1 MRENMAH
8 LLIMNSPVSDFVSS
22 SINPVTAGRREEL
35 SKRPRVDK
43 NTTKSQARREVEE
56 NEERLRLAEAAGQ
69 IGTWEWDPE
78 RDTRALSTE
87 LLRIFG
93 IGASDP
99 ESARIWAARVWPEDW
114 PKVQQL
120 MQQGSQTGK
129 MEFEYRY
136 LHPELGLRWLYCK
149 GCRFYDQTRI
159 FGIVQD
165 VTARKAAEE
174 ASQRLAAIVE
184 SSDDAIVSKDLNG
197 IVTSWNPAAE
207 RMFGFT
213 SQEMIG
219 RPVTTIIPPELRD
232 DEIKILATVARG
244 ERIEHFETVRVKKNG
259 ESLEVSLTV
268 SPVKDESGRIVGA
281 AKIARDITQRKRAEQ
296 TLLVTERLAA
306 VGRLA
311 ATVAHEINN
320 PLEAVTNFIYLAKIA
335 RTQGEARSFLSSAEE
350 QMAGVSHLTRQ
361 TLGFYRETS
370 GARSVRPSEIVEDM
384 LSVFSSR
391 ARNKGI
397 QLIRQFKSDEAIHA
411 IPGEIR
417 QVVANLLSNS
427 IDAIQGPGRIQVR
440 VSASWRWRSG
450 CVPGVRITVCDTGS
464 GIPAA
469 ARGRIFEPFFTTKQ
483 DVGTGLGLW
492 VCKSI
497 VDNHG
502 GYLSA
507 RSSTEPGKSW
517 TAISAFFP
525 FNLPAGTV
533 DERRMK
539 PEGLLRKAS

>member
-1 MRENMAH
+1 
-8 LLIMNSPVSDFVSS
+8 MNSPITGPVTGFVSS
-22 SINPVTAGRREEL
+22 SITTLTTGHGDESPKRSTVDERTA
-35 SKRPRVDK
+35 K
-43 NTTKSQARREVEE
+43 NQTTQEIEV

-78 RDTRALSTE
+78 RDSQTLSRE

-93 IGASDP
+93 IDASHS
-99 ESARIWAARVWPEDW
+99 ESARIWAARVWPEDL

-120 MQQGSQTGK
+120 MRQGSETGK

-136 LHPELGLRWLYCK
+136 LHPDLGLRWLYCK
-149 GCRFYDQTRI
+149 GCRFNDRSRI

-174 ASQRLAAIVE
+174 ASQQLAAIVE

-213 SQEMIG
+213 AQEMIG
-219 RPVTTIIPPELRD
+219 RPITTIIPPELRD
-232 DEIKILATVARG
+232 DETRILATITRG
-244 ERIEHFETVRVKKNG
+244 ESIEHFETVRTKKNG
-259 ESLEVSLTV
+259 QSVEISLTV
-268 SPVKDESGRIVGA
+268 SPVKDEACRIVGA
-281 AKIARDITQRKRAEQ
+281 AKIARDITQRKRTEQ
-296 TLLVTERLAA
+296 TLLLTERLAA

-335 RTQGEARSFLSSAEE
+335 RSQDEVQRFLISAEE
-350 QMAGVSHLTRQ
+350 QMATVSLLTRQ

-370 GARSVRPSEIVEDM
+370 GASQVKPSQIVDDM

-391 ARNKGI
+391 ARNKEI
-397 QLIRQFKSDEAIHA
+397 QLSRQFKSHQAIYA

-427 IDAIQGPGRIQVR
+427 IDAIHGPGQIQVR
-440 VSASWRWRSG
+440 VSDSRRWTG
-450 CVPGVRITVCDTGS
+450 TCVPGIRVTVCDTGS
-464 GIPAA
+464 GIPAE
-469 ARGRIFEPFFTTKQ
+469 ARTRIFEPFYTTKQ

-497 VDNHG
+497 VDNHH
-502 GYLSA
+502 GYLRA
-507 RSSTEPGKSW
+507 LSSTVPGKSW
-517 TAISAFFP
+517 TAISVFLP
-525 FNLPAGTV
+525 FNMPPESAS
-533 DERRMK
+533 ERQR
-539 PEGLLRKAS
+539 PSGGPLRKAS

>member
-1 MRENMAH
+1 MK
-8 LLIMNSPVSDFVSS
+8 SPVSVFVSS
-22 SINPVTAGRREEL
+22 SIGPVAAESQEGL
-35 SKRPRVDK
+35 SARPRANNGTAK
-43 NTTKSQARREVEE
+43 THAPKSQARREIEE

-78 RDTRALSTE
+78 HDTQALSTE

-93 IGASDP
+93 IGASVP
-99 ESARIWAARVWPEDW
+99 ENARLWASRVWPEDW
-114 PKVQQL
+114 PKVQAL

-136 LHPELGLRWLYCK
+136 LHPDLGLRWLYCK
-149 GCRFYDQTRI
+149 GCRFHNRARM

-165 VTARKAAEE
+165 VTARKGAEE

-184 SSDDAIVSKDLNG
+184 SSDDAIVSKDLDG

-213 SQEMIG
+213 AQEMIG
-219 RPVTTIIPPELRD
+219 RPITTIIPPELRD
-232 DEIKILATVARG
+232 DEVKILATIARG

-268 SPVKDESGRIVGA
+268 SPVKDEAGRIVGA
-281 AKIARDITQRKRAEQ
+281 AKTARDITQRKRAEQ

-320 PLEAVTNFIYLAKIA
+320 PLEAITNLIYLAKTA
-335 RTQGEARSFLSSAEE
+335 RSQDEVQSFLSTAEE
-350 QMAGVSHLTRQ
+350 QMATVSHLTRQ

-384 LSVFSSR
+384 LSVFSTR

-397 QLIRQFKSDEAIHA
+397 ELNRQLKSHEAINA

-427 IDAIQGPGRIQVR
+427 IDAILGPGRIQIR
-440 VSASWRWRSG
+440 VSASCRWRGG
-450 CVPGVRITVCDTGS
+450 CVPGIRITVGDTGS
-464 GIPAA
+464 GIPVA
-469 ARGRIFEPFFTTKQ
+469 ARDRIFEPFFTTKR
-483 DVGTGLGLW
+483 DVGTGLGLS

-497 VDNHG
+497 VDNHH
-502 GYLSA
+502 GYLHV
-507 RSSTEPGKSW
+507 RSSTQTGKSW
-517 TAISAFFP
+517 TAISVFLP
-525 FNLPAGTV
+525 LNLAGNN
-533 DERRMK
+533 ERAA
-539 PEGLLRKAS
+539 KAA